1 MKRTLTAAATVLV
14 GSAGVVGMTGTAN
27 AVATP
32 EPPANLPV
40 DNNVAQTAYHAASG
54 LHSATNVVGDVAE
67 MGKPVQTL
75 PTEPLPARGG
85 EVTESLP
92 SDTSAAEQLL
102 IQNLPTEPLS
112 AQPGA
117 KSGDALTDALGG
129 VTEGG
134 TPLQNGVTGDAEF
147 GGVPTDGVSQN
158 PLPQVPVVDQVA
170 GQVAAPVAGAADTG
184 AKSTGNPADLVSG
197 VVGDVAQLEP
207 GQLPTDQLT
216 GGGLPTEQLP
226 IG

>member
-54 LHSATNVVGDVAE
+54 LHSATDVVGDVVE
-67 MGKPVQTL
+67 MGDPVQTQ
-75 PTEPLPARGG
+75 PAGPSPARGG
-85 EVTESLP
+85 ETVP
-92 SDTSAAEQLL
+92 SDASGAEQLL

-117 KSGDALTDALGG
+117 KSGGVTDTLGG
-129 VTEGG
+129 VTDGG
-134 TPLQNGVTGDAEF
+134 APLQDGLAGDAEF
-147 GGVPTDGVSQN
+147 GGVPTDGVGQN
-158 PLPQVPVVDQVA
+158 PLPQVPVVDEVA
-170 GQVAAPVAGAADTG
+170 GQVAAPVAGAAG
-184 AKSTGNPADLVSG
+184 GSKAGNPADLLSG

-216 GGGLPTEQLP
+216 GGGLPTDQLP

>member
-54 LHSATNVVGDVAE
+54 LHSATDVVGDVVE
-67 MGKPVQTL
+67 MGEPVQTL
-75 PTEPLPARGG
+75 PTEPLSPRGG
-85 EVTESLP
+85 ELTEALP

-102 IQNLPTEPLS
+102 IQNLPTDPLS

-134 TPLQNGVTGDAEF
+134 APLQDVGNAEF

-158 PLPQVPVVDQVA
+158 PLPQVPVVDELA

-184 AKSTGNPADLVSG
+184 AKNTGNPADLVSG

-216 GGGLPTEQLP
+216 GGGLPTDQLP